1 MELRRQNSS
10 WQDAPLHLYLAVALI
25 ILAILGGIR
34 LI

>member
-1 MELRRQNSS
+1 MELRKQNHG
-10 WQDAPLHLYLAVALI
+10 WQDAPLHLYLAGALI